1 MKFDVI
7 IGNPPYQL
15 SDGGGMGTSAV
26 PLYNKFVEQAKKL
39 KPRFLTMI
47 IPSRWFAGGKGLD
60 SFRDEM
66 LTDKSVRVLV
76 DFFNAEDCFPGVDL
90 SGGVCYFLWDKDNQ
104 GDCAVYNI
112 NAGKETFMLRPLL
125 EKNTQTFI
133 RFNNAVGICRK
144 IQQKSRKSFQDIV
157 SARKPFGLDSKVKI
171 SKVKDSLCDIHIYA
185 YPQQGYISRDKI
197 LQGTKILQE
206 YKVFVSKAYG
216 ERGEFPYLVLG
227 KPFIG
232 EPFSCC
238 SETYLVISGCQSK
251 YEAQNIITY
260 ITTKFFRFLV
270 LLKKNTQNAARG
282 VYEFVPM
289 QDFSKPWTDTELYK
303 KYGLTDEEIAFI
315 ESMIRPMELG
325 GEDNGN

>member
-1 MKFDVI
+1 M
-7 IGNPPYQL
+7 
-15 SDGGGMGTSAV
+15 
-26 PLYNKFVEQAKKL
+26 
-39 KPRFLTMI
+39 
-47 IPSRWFAGGKGLD
+47 
-60 SFRDEM
+60 
-66 LTDKSVRVLV
+66 
-76 DFFNAEDCFPGVDL
+76 
-90 SGGVCYFLWDKDNQ
+90 
-104 GDCAVYNI
+104 
-112 NAGKETFMLRPLL
+112 
-125 EKNTQTFI
+125 
-133 RFNNAVGICRK
+133 
-144 IQQKSRKSFQDIV
+144 
-157 SARKPFGLDSKVKI
+157 
-171 SKVKDSLCDIHIYA
+171 KDSLCDIHIYA

-206 YKVFVSKAYG
+206 YKVFISKAYG